1 MYMMLCLV
9 ILMIFQCHLDEDNVS
24 IITSFHYSHAK
35 QRNLLSPPTAAVKA
49 IDEAGCD
56 NITKR
61 RVREVHEI
69 PGALWQIYDAHDA
82 DKIRDFL
89 NKVNHN
95 IPELK

>member
-1 MYMMLCLV
+1 MLV
-9 ILMIFQCHLDEDNVS
+9 H
-24 IITSFHYSHAK
+24 TSHKFFF
-35 QRNLLSPPTAAVKA
+35 LFLAAVRA

-89 NKVNHN
+89 NKVTFVCP
-95 IPELK
+95 IFIIVLE